1 MPSTYAVLGY
11 SPHTVLLGR
20 GFPPRLPHGELH
32 FIWHFII
39 TLFITFFLTFPQRG
53 VRRAIAYTPP
63 TSKYFNPRTP
73 CGVRRPGPGG
83 AAAVRFISIHAPLT
97 GCDLPP
103 TAPSDGWGRHF
114 NPRTPCGVR
123 PAAHCSVRWLGTTF
137 QSTHPLRGATRSF
150 IDPGRPPG
158 NFNPRTPCGVRLFRT
173 WHSSRH
179 CLIFNPRT
187 PCGVRRGSSVTP
199 TTPLPHFNP
208 RTPCG
213 VRRAPR
219 SACSCL
225 RHFNP
230 RTPCGV
236 RRQCSGR
243 LHGHRHFNPRTPC
256 GVRRPAGSAVIEGIV
271 ISIHAPLAGCDEAR
285 ALNAGAHKDFNPRTP
300 CGVRRPGQL

>member
-123 PAAHCSVRWLGTTF
+123 PHYHVLWRYEGVFQSTHPLRGATVGDVLSLTPEQIFQSTHPLRGATSMLAVVVGSDIF
-137 QSTHPLRGATRSF
+137 QSTHPLRGATRRRCSSC
-150 IDPGRPPG
+150 PSRMY
-158 NFNPRTPCGVRLFRT
+158 FNPRTPCGVR
-173 WHSSRH
+173 HS
-179 CLIFNPRT
+179 L
-187 PCGVRRGSSVTP
+187 RRFC
-199 TTPLPHFNP
+199 PL
-208 RTPCG
+208 
-213 VRRAPR
+213 AA
-219 SACSCL
+219 S
-225 RHFNP
+225 
-230 RTPCGV
+230 
-236 RRQCSGR
+236 
-243 LHGHRHFNPRTPC
+243 
-256 GVRRPAGSAVIEGIV
+256 
-271 ISIHAPLAGCDEAR
+271 ISIHAPLAGCD
-285 ALNAGAHKDFNPRTP
+285 GYCWPCVSYSWYFNPRTP
-300 CGVRRPGQL
+300 CGVRPRIL